1 MNDRSEKEQLEELRA
16 WWAENG
22 RFVIAGVLLG
32 VAAIFG
38 WNQWQARIE
47 KTQIEASNLFEDV
60 MEAVGSG
67 NTEAAEA
74 AANELYANYQRT
86 VYPDQARLAMA
97 RLYMDRGRDAD
108 AAATL
113 REVVQADDNSEIT
126 MVARLRLAKILLYQ
140 EKPGEVITLLKD
152 HVEGGFAARYS
163 EVLGDAYAAE
173 GRFAE
178 AEEAYLT
185 ALAQNRNSRTI
196 DNNLIRLKIN
206 DLPDPN
212 ELAATTGEAEP
223 AADEVDVGDADGD
236 GADAP
241 PAAGSGDDADPT
253 TGND

>member
-86 VYPDQARLAMA
+86 VYPD
-97 RLYMDRGRDAD
+97 
-108 AAATL
+108 
-113 REVVQADDNSEIT
+113 
-126 MVARLRLAKILLYQ
+126 
-140 EKPGEVITLLKD
+140 
-152 HVEGGFAARYS
+152 
-163 EVLGDAYAAE
+163 
-173 GRFAE
+173 
-178 AEEAYLT
+178 
-185 ALAQNRNSRTI
+185 
-196 DNNLIRLKIN
+196 
-206 DLPDPN
+206 
-212 ELAATTGEAEP
+212 
-223 AADEVDVGDADGD
+223 
-236 GADAP
+236 
-241 PAAGSGDDADPT
+241 
-253 TGND
+253 